1 MERQRRYQDK
11 HVNEDLPVLLIG
23 DTVRVARFP
32 GFKKWLHATG
42 NNRHQWPRSDVAE
55 HNGESTDAT
64 DDTSTVNDRGRPNT
78 LTNRASNQ
86 DQAQPIDSKFESHST
101 SIYHTVRSA
110 FRDHREDNKHS
121 NCPALPTGIVTCSGR
136 VSTTTPEPVISDQV
150 SGRTN
155 VTIETLQAQ
164 QGRMVPA

>member
-1 MERQRRYQDK
+1 MTKVRRSLDQEMERQRRYQDK

-86 DQAQPIDSKFESHST
+86 DQAQPIDIICLRVT
-101 SIYHTVRSA
+101 QLASITPSGQRSEPIARTTNTVIVQRSP
-110 FRDHREDNKHS
+110 RE
-121 NCPALPTGIVTCSGR
+121 L
-136 VSTTTPEPVISDQV
+136 
-150 SGRTN
+150 
-155 VTIETLQAQ
+155 
-164 QGRMVPA
+164 